1 MSRLVSLSGSLI
13 NSLVRCFMLHAPNL
27 LCHCAPLAVSELST
41 EIGAFENATIFKHGL
56 DRVRTQ
62 SFLPPSIRPSVNIL
76 PSHRPANEGENVEK
90 LIFALSSNLRKS
102 AYGDILLTVKNREKG
117 FREKNCMDYQYKLS
131 KSSTKKREH
140 KDMEIWLRP

>member
-1 MSRLVSLSGSLI
+1 MKL
-13 NSLVRCFMLHAPNL
+13 N
-27 LCHCAPLAVSELST
+27 VSELST

-102 AYGDILLTVKNREKG
+102 ASPLANHKKAN
-117 FREKNCMDYQYKLS
+117 KLVNHKS
-131 KSSTKKREH
+131 K
-140 KDMEIWLRP
+140 